1 VVGLSVTCQR
11 IIPLPVHHTMRRAIL
26 LAAVA
31 VSAFA
36 IPTVVE
42 TQRMFDEFIVKVSVY
57 APVSAVVLPWYSGVL

>member
-1 VVGLSVTCQR
+1 
-11 IIPLPVHHTMRRAIL
+11 MRRAIL